1 MKFTTHFYLNLDGF
15 MWFCHIYKL
24 EVSLPEPKKE
34 EISEMKN
41 LLFIVIIN
49 FATLSFGQIPKGT
62 IQYKYYDY
70 CNENLSKLERSK
82 VYPFF
87 PTEELCSIKKCFR
100 GISYPEINEIIY
112 KRIVELAKVNFENKI
127 YLFLIEGKGSIEL
140 AEKKNENLEDEN
152 NLIYISVDDFIDTK
166 EITIGKELYNSET
179 KN

>member
-1 MKFTTHFYLNLDGF
+1 MTLYVFVTYISLRVNL
-15 MWFCHIYKL
+15 
-24 EVSLPEPKKE
+24 SEPKKE

-41 LLFIVIIN
+41 LIFIVIIN
-49 FATLSFGQIPKGT
+49 FTTLSFGQIPKGT

-70 CNENLSKLERSK
+70 CNKNLSKLERSK
-82 VYPFF
+82 VYPLF

-127 YLFLIEGKGSIEL
+127 YLFLIEGKSSVEL

-152 NLIYISVDDFIDTK
+152 NLIYISIDDFINAK
-166 EITIGKELYNSET
+166 EITMGKELYNSET
-179 KN
+179 EKLMSKK